1 MLLHLECQTCLLQ
14 HHADVYIERF
24 SSLSSLFVV
33 FSINS
38 KLRVVCVLYPASL
51 IFLVFFYIY
60 TFFYECLIQF
70 IQQIEF
76 TGQVHHRACFTFLV
90 DHEQRRNACCTSYVR
105 IVRTK
110 SRSDMYDTRTIFGS
124 YIVARNDTERLSR
137 SLFPA
142 SVFGCFNRFYP
153 RNQLFVLHAY
163 QVCTFIFA
171 HNLERN
177 QLVTRFVVFQRH
189 AFCLL
194 VEMSVKQRFGKNH
207 SHLVTIVS
215 IVSLYGYVVNLR
227 AYTKS
232 SIRRQCPRSCGPCDK
247 IRCTPFSHF
256 RLRVLHLKLSYD
268 RKILHVA
275 VTSRLVQLVRAQSG
289 TGSR

>member
-1 MLLHLECQTCLLQ
+1 
-14 HHADVYIERF
+14 
-24 SSLSSLFVV
+24 
-33 FSINS
+33 
-38 KLRVVCVLYPASL
+38 
-51 IFLVFFYIY
+51 
-60 TFFYECLIQF
+60 
-70 IQQIEF
+70 
-76 TGQVHHRACFTFLV
+76 
-90 DHEQRRNACCTSYVR
+90 
-105 IVRTK
+105 
-110 SRSDMYDTRTIFGS
+110 MYDTRTIFGS

-142 SVFGCFNRFYP
+142 PVFGCFNRFYP

-163 QVCTFIFA
+163 QVCTLIFA
-171 HNLERN
+171 YNLERN
-177 QLVTRFVVFQRH
+177 QLVARFVVFQRH
-189 AFCLL
+189 AFRLL
-194 VEMSVKQRFGKNH
+194 VEMSIKQRLGKNH

-275 VTSRLVQLVRAQSG
+275 VTSRLVQLVR
-289 TGSR
+289 T